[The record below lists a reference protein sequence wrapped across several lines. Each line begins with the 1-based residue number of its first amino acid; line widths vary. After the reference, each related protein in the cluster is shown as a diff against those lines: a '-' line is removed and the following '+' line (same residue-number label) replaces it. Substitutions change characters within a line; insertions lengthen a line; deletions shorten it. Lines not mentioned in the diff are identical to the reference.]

1 MSSIVRACVMALTLA
16 TVVSPAWAQAPPG
29 PFQEAGRLVDQLTGH
44 LGSLGA
50 ELAQQMQGRGGM
62 GSMGG
67 PMGRMMGDPA
77 ERPLITIMLHHR
89 TELGLSA
96 DQVSRLETLRSDFTR
111 EAIRRDADIRV
122 AELDLTSL
130 LEQDPADLSKV
141 EAKVRE
147 AAQLRA
153 DLRIARLRAI
163 EQGKALLTP
172 EQRTRLQTMLSGGM
186 HHGPGGAPGGAPGPR
201 RSADTGPRL

>member
-29 PFQEAGRLVDQLTGH
+29 PFQEAGRLVDQLTGR

-67 PMGRMMGDPA
+67 PMGRMMGDPF

-111 EAIRRDADIRV
+111 EAIRRDADIRI